1 MMSMFLYCYDIESL
15 SKAVYAISSW
25 FPNRRFLGIID
36 KLNRDLINNE
46 SKILGT
52 DKIVTYSQFVDFFKN
67 VIEYY
72 IPEFPKEEF
81 PIDVGNVRFYSN
93 NRFHK
98 VFIGN
103 GNEDTYESL
112 FIIES
117 LMHDFEQFKEVW
129 YEILDYEDSII
140 SLFEIHKNEFIRDEF
155 ECPPE
160 SYFNLIFERF
170 NELRNNRLAE
180 FFENFTSENDE
191 LYSFFTHIN
200 KYPVFLPLLK
210 DCFIEKVENEIEVS
224 QFEKSVWL
232 SFWRRLNCNFTNFF
246 KREGTSF
253 FNLRL
258 IRKDTKEKIDLENTL
273 AFLYDNKLVVLEQD
287 NKKISESLKKGI
299 VENYYQIAG
308 LCQDGQVR
316 AFESKSKSK
325 IIFLGVDTHR
335 ISPNL
340 DKNFLFEENDDNLV
354 NASALIGIINNA
366 DSLKEIVDYFAFYD
380 TNKDRIMSF
389 ANGDAVFRA
398 WKSSNYVI
406 NEGASP
412 LMLALFAYE
421 SVHCNMEL
429 FDKVA
434 LNYPF
439 EIQNQFYNIHSWK
452 IVDKEQ
458 TDLSLISKAH
468 LGSIDIFSGEKKII
482 YQELHFI
489 LEDVSVHDYE
499 MIKSYNEIV
508 LNALKRNKELILSN
522 CEKDFVEINVVSKA
536 VLDRNI
542 GYSYPLQET
551 EYFSKIVFDHGFNH
565 QITLVTPHWDKLFK
579 DSISKTTLEFEN
591 TILLNLLE
599 GLLFR
604 DKSELFETIKQTDND
619 KRTSR
624 IFEVK
629 VEYFVQPILEFTVP
643 ETHSFKGVRK
653 DISKIIKKL
662 NLVPGIYCE
671 DDLVGIV
678 RRFRNEIREGLVSK
692 MALYNQD
699 DLNIKLQNELSSIIF
714 NIDIQKRRLTT
725 FSIDGNLQNKKLDR
739 FRKQAIDL
747 REEARVYKPIL
758 EYLLEENQIIERV
771 ETTQI
776 PNDDIVKELIAYGKY
791 ILDFQLL
798 SDAYKYRASNWFQLE
813 IEDNYVINISET
825 EKYLKFVNE
834 MKEAKYTYG
843 EYILRNDEIDHEMIG
858 RIKKSFF
865 QDTKLDFDSFICFL
879 SIFSNNG
886 YITELKNKHLLNL
899 HGNVMQG
906 KILDL
911 AKFFQDNSDYSI
923 ECFYGILK
931 FLALEKN
938 KVTENGVIPIWEKKK
953 RDNKFSSKPIIINHE
968 NMIFSPVVLDR
979 LKKDWVEGFM
989 NFILPYDIGMQHTK
1003 KIVDQWKKF
1012 YEQQIVQDVRKL
1024 FKDDKYIVYVDQ
1036 ELYKLDVK
1044 GNHPRNL
1051 GDYDLIVIDNQL
1063 KEISLI
1069 EVKYMRLSQT
1079 MKDSMGDQK
1088 DYFSGKKAKGLKY
1101 KRRIDYFEENL
1112 DKVCQNLGLEG
1123 NYTLRSYFLTNK
1135 IIRSNFVEYPFEIIS
1150 FNEFSSKLKGYI
1162 EGT

>member
-1 MMSMFLYCYDIESL
+1 MNNLFLFEYEIKSL
-15 SKAVYAISSW
+15 SIAIYSITSW
-25 FPNRRFLGIID
+25 FPNRRFLGIVD
-36 KLNRDLINNE
+36 KLNRDFIRNE

-52 DKIVTYSQFVDFFKN
+52 TKIDTYNKFIDFFNKVVEN
-67 VIEYY
+67 YR
-72 IPEFPKEEF
+72 PEFPKEEF

-93 NRFHK
+93 DRFHK

-117 LMHDFEQFKEVW
+117 LIHDFEQFKEVW

-140 SLFEIHKNEFIRDEF
+140 SLFEIHKNEFIQDEF

-160 SYFNLIFERF
+160 NYFNLIVENYNNFH
-170 NELRNNRLAE
+170 NNRIARY
-180 FFENFTSENDE
+180 FEHFTSNNEE
-191 LYSFFTHIN
+191 LYPFFTPQY
-200 KYPVFLPLLK
+200 KLPVFLPLMK
-210 DCFIEKVENEIEVS
+210 ETFIEKVEDEIDRPR
-224 QFEKSVWL
+224 FEDSVWL

-246 KREGTSF
+246 EREGNSF

-258 IRKDTKEKIDLENTL
+258 IHRDTKEKIDLENTL
-273 AFLYDNKLVVLEQD
+273 VFLYENKLVVLEQN
-287 NKKISESLKKGI
+287 NKKISESLKEGI

-308 LCQDGQVR
+308 LGQDGEVR
-316 AFESKSKSK
+316 LFEFKTKGDV
-325 IIFLGVDTHR
+325 IFVGVKADN
-335 ISPNL
+335 ISPNI
-340 DKNFLFEENDDNLV
+340 DKSFIFADDDEYV
-354 NASALIGIINNA
+354 INASALIGIINNS
-366 DSLKEIVDYFAFYD
+366 DSIKEIVDFFIAYN

-389 ANGDAVFRA
+389 ANEDAVFRT
-398 WKSSNYVI
+398 WKSSNYII

-468 LGSIDIFSGEKKII
+468 FGSVDILSDGKKKII

-489 LEDVSVHDYE
+489 LEDISIHDYE

-508 LNALKRNKELILSN
+508 LNALQRNKELILSN
-522 CEKDFVEINVVSKA
+522 CEKDLVEINVVSKS

-542 GYSYPLQET
+542 SYRYPLEET
-551 EYFSKIVFDHGFNH
+551 EYFSKVVFVQGLNH
-565 QITLVTPHWDKLFK
+565 QITLVAPRWDKIFK
-579 DSISKTTLEFEN
+579 DCISKTTLEFEN

-599 GLLFR
+599 GLFFR
-604 DKSELFETIKQTDND
+604 DRREFFETVKQTDDD

-624 IFEVK
+624 VFEVK
-629 VEYFVQPILEFTVP
+629 VEYFVQPILEFSIP

-653 DISKIIKKL
+653 NISKIIKKL
-662 NLVPGIYCE
+662 NLVPGMYSE
-671 DDLVGIV
+671 GDLVGIV
-678 RRFRNEIREGLVSK
+678 RRFRNEIREGLAST

-725 FSIDGNLQNKKLDR
+725 FSIDRNLQDDKLDR
-739 FRKQAIDL
+739 FRKQSIDL
-747 REEARVYKPIL
+747 REEARVYQPIL
-758 EYLLEENQIIERV
+758 EYLIEENLITERT
-771 ETTQI
+771 ETALI

-798 SDAYKYRASNWFQLE
+798 SDAYTYGASNWFQLE

-825 EKYLKFVNE
+825 EQYLKFVDE
-834 MKEAKYTYG
+834 IKEAKYTYG
-843 EYILRNDEIDHEMIG
+843 EYMIRNDEIDHEMIG
-858 RIKKSFF
+858 SIKKSFF

-879 SIFSNNG
+879 SIFSSNG
-886 YITELKNKHLLNL
+886 CITELKNKHLLNI
-899 HGNVMQG
+899 HGNVVQG

-911 AKFFQDNSDYSI
+911 AKFFEDTSDYSS
-923 ECFYGILK
+923 EYFYGILK

-938 KVTENGVIPIWEKKK
+938 KITENGVIPIWEKKK
-953 RDNKFSSKPIIINHE
+953 RENKFSSKPIIVNHE
-968 NMIFSPVVLDR
+968 SITFSPIILYR

-989 NFILPYDIGMQHTK
+989 NFILPYDVGMPETLS
-1003 KIVDQWKKF
+1003 VMGQWKGF
-1012 YEQQIVQDVRKL
+1012 YEQQIVRELKNL
-1024 FKDDKYIVYVDQ
+1024 FKDGRYVTYIDQ
-1036 ELYKLDVK
+1036 ELYKLDTK
-1044 GNHPRNL
+1044 GNHPRDL
-1051 GDYDLIVIDNQL
+1051 GDYDLIVIDTQK
-1063 KEISLI
+1063 KEILLF

-1088 DYFSGKKAKGLKY
+1088 EYFSGKKAKGLKY
-1101 KRRIDYFEENL
+1101 KRRIEYFEENL
-1112 DKVCQNLGLEG
+1112 DLICQNLALEA

-1150 FNEFSSKLKGYI
+1150 YNEFKQLKMARNP
-1162 EGT
+1162 